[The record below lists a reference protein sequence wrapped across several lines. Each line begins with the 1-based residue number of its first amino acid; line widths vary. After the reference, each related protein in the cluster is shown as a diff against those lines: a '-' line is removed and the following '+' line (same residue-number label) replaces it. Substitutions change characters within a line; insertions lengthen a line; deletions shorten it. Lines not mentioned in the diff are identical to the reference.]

1 MNDNMG
7 EAVKNKLA
15 LALRYRADA
24 AFETSD
30 TMLKVAQTLLKQG
43 NQREAARLRHEALS
57 KRNESVLL
65 MDQARAVERN
75 SSNILQF
82 ERRKTSGD
90 AVEERPPN
98 KQSGGRLF
106 RIS

>member
-1 MNDNMG
+1 MN
-7 EAVKNKLA
+7 KKLA

-30 TMLKVAQTLLKQG
+30 TMLRVAQNLLKQG
-43 NQREAARLRHEALS
+43 NQREAARLRNEALS

-65 MDQARAVERN
+65 MDQARTIER
-75 SSNILQF
+75 SSNVLQF
-82 ERRKTSGD
+82 ERRKTSGNAAEKSPSD
-90 AVEERPPN
+90 

>member
-1 MNDNMG
+1 VN
-7 EAVKNKLA
+7 NKLA
-15 LALRYRADA
+15 LALRYRADT

-30 TMLKVAQTLLKQG
+30 RMLRVAQDLLKQG
-43 NQREAARLRHEALS
+43 NQSEAARLRNEALS

-65 MDQARAVERN
+65 MDQARTVERS

-82 ERRKTSGD
+82 ERRKTSKNS
-90 AVEERPPN
+90 EQRPSD
-98 KQSGGRLF
+98 KQSGSRLF

>member
-1 MNDNMG
+1 MNDN
-7 EAVKNKLA
+7 LA
-15 LALRYRADA
+15 LALRYRADS

-30 TMLKVAQTLLKQG
+30 TMLRVAKDLLKQG
-43 NQREAARLRHEALS
+43 NQREAARLRNEALH

-65 MDQARAVERN
+65 MDQARAVERS

-82 ERRKTSGD
+82 DRRRTTKND
-90 AVEERPPN
+90 AKEGSASKRNE
-98 KQSGGRLF
+98 SRLF

>member
-1 MNDNMG
+1 MNH
-7 EAVKNKLA
+7 KLA

-24 AFETSD
+24 AFEASD
-30 TMLKVAQTLLKQG
+30 TMLKVATDLLKQG
-43 NQREAARLRHEALS
+43 NQIEAARLRTEALH

-65 MDQARAVERN
+65 MDQARLVERS

-82 ERRKTSGD
+82 RKRTSENETKEDGP
-90 AVEERPPN
+90 RKKTP
-98 KQSGGRLF
+98 SRLF